1 MIGYQHKIVLYCQCM
16 TIKLKDNPTFNYNY
30 YLFTA
35 PISCGYKQVI
45 NEIIANWADIGH
57 WRFFYDVFG

>member
-1 MIGYQHKIVLYCQCM
+1 M